1 MLFSALMRFYFNI
14 HCNKYLIPHLFGFFE
29 QLYLSIITAKRVHQ
43 LKCHQ
48 ANLLKSQGRKVNNDM
63 FPPLSQCLVSNSAS
77 PVSGCIQ
84 NWKPYLQ
91 PDQNIRPGPKFMC
104 AWHGTLSGSWYCV
117 CTSVSLYVGF
127 QVSHVSGKPE
137 KTGWIENVVNE
148 RKSLIIWK
156 IVLSWTFSHFLFFI
170 SQRMFL
176 FKSWS
181 S

>member
-48 ANLLKSQGRKVNNDM
+48 ANLLKSQGQKVSNDM

-91 PDQNIRPGPKFMC
+91 PDQNIKPGPKFMC

-137 KTGWIENVVNE
+137 KNWLNRKCGKWEKKFNYLENCVVLDIFTFSIFYFTENVFV
-148 RKSLIIWK
+148 
-156 IVLSWTFSHFLFFI
+156 
-170 SQRMFL
+170 
-176 FKSWS
+176 
-181 S
+181 